1 MKTRSFKITLPNQ
14 AILSF
19 MTNNIFSYLIS
30 FVSINF
36 HFDIYNYNSP
46 INSLFKISTVTFQ
59 RFITFTAHRSP
70 GICPYSGH
78 VPFPV

>member
-19 MTNNIFSYLIS
+19 VTNNIFSYLIS
-30 FVSINF
+30 YVIINF

-46 INSLFKISTVTFQ
+46 INSLLKIST
-59 RFITFTAHRSP
+59 
-70 GICPYSGH
+70 
-78 VPFPV
+78 

>member
-1 MKTRSFKITLPNQ
+1 MKTRPFKITLPNQ

-19 MTNNIFSYLIS
+19 VTNNIFSYLIS

-46 INSLFKISTVTFQ
+46 INSLFKIST
-59 RFITFTAHRSP
+59 
-70 GICPYSGH
+70 
-78 VPFPV
+78 